1 MLVTLGSQRVNNN
14 NKKNYHKL
22 IAEFPGDV
30 SGVCIF
36 MDTRCT
42 TNI

>member
-1 MLVTLGSQRVNNN
+1 MLVNLGSQKVN

>member
-1 MLVTLGSQRVNNN
+1 MLVTLRGHRVNNQ
-14 NKKNYHKL
+14 KNYHKL
-22 IAEFPGDV
+22 IAEFSGDV

-42 TNI
+42 TNV

>member
-1 MLVTLGSQRVNNN
+1 MLVTLRDQKV